1 MNVFTCG
8 AEFGKLEVENSKNY
22 YSFNSAATL
31 SIYQIFSKIAST
43 KLLAKKYSFHRL
55 I

>member
-8 AEFGKLEVENSKNY
+8 AEFSKLEVENSKNY
-22 YSFNSAATL
+22 YSFNSAAKL
-31 SIYQIFSKIAST
+31 SIYQIIFQNCFHKIAPT
-43 KLLAKKYSFHRL
+43 K